1 MLERKVNNNLQTI
14 KLNRITAIKAKML
27 SSKSQ
32 HKNKGSK
39 GE

>member
-27 SSKSQ
+27 SSKTQ
-32 HKNKGSK
+32 QKNKESK